1 MTREEIK
8 RRMDELAH
16 KYVETRDKKIAEH
29 LYELAQQLEKM
40 EKERKGCLCPEV
52 KR

>member
-40 EKERKGCLCPEV
+40 EKEGTVNSSPVV